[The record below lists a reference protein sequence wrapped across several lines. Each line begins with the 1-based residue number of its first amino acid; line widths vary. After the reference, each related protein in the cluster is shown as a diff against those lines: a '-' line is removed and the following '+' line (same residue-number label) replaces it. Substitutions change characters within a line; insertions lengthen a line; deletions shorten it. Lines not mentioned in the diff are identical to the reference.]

1 MLSGCSQSKQFSSKI
16 NLMVLQGV
24 FLWKVTAGTQSRM
37 RLEISAVPG
46 VSNEEGSDWH
56 NNESEMD
63 KPGIG
68 GIKEKE

>member
-1 MLSGCSQSKQFSSKI
+1 
-16 NLMVLQGV
+16 MVLQGV